1 MCGWDLCSQVNT
13 SQTFLKQVA
22 EKFVEPLQIFI
33 PLFKNVYV

>member
-1 MCGWDLCSQVNT
+1 MFPSQHKL
-13 SQTFLKQVA
+13 TFLKQVA